1 VISISFSLFLQS
13 IRQIGRQVYNTT
25 IAEDSRHHGFKQ
37 NDSKFKILK
46 LKIKNVLR
54 TALFLI
60 HMQNIGFETGFD
72 RSRCN
77 IQFNPFTVPSTVTEW
92 SLCRCGAGAFACI
105 V

>member
-46 LKIKNVLR
+46 LEIKNVLR

-77 IQFNPFTVPSTVTEW
+77 SVH
-92 SLCRCGAGAFACI
+92 
-105 V
+105 